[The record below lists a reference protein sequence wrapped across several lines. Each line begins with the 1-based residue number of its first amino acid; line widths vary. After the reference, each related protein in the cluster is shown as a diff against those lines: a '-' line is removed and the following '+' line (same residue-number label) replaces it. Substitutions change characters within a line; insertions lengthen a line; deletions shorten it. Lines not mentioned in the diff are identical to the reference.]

1 MHTPLTLIPDE
12 IIRQYNILSLIHNGY
27 IFFQIRKDKYSLLI
41 ARKCVNDQL
50 KIHIFPYDH
59 NLVTHT
65 SESTPLF
72 TNICGFT
79 LVYSKKA
86 RTNPLLQ
93 ILMTKYTIIDDTTF
107 DLKYAARTVHFFMS
121 SYIDTVLAQFQHSSP
136 NKLEHIPHDWTS
148 LTCDTHNLP

>member
-12 IIRQYNILSLIHNGY
+12 IIRQYNILSFIHNGY
-27 IFFQIRKDKYSLLI
+27 IFFQIRNDKYSLLI
-41 ARKCVNDQL
+41 ARKCVNDEL

-79 LVYSKKA
+79 LVYSNKA
-86 RTNPLLQ
+86 RTNSLLQ
-93 ILMTKYTIIDDTTF
+93 ILMTKYTIIADTTF
-107 DLKYAARTVHFFMS
+107 D
-121 SYIDTVLAQFQHSSP
+121 
-136 NKLEHIPHDWTS
+136 
-148 LTCDTHNLP
+148 